1 MHPTPT
7 HTQQNRRFLSSSYR
21 YAFNSME
28 RDDEV
33 KGSGNSYTTEFRQ
46 YDLRLGRWLT
56 LDPLFSNFPWQSPYC
71 AFDNN
76 PIYFTDPLG
85 LAAEGGDDK
94 KEDQLDKGKM
104 GAEDTP
110 FELHEITVTATRGSV
125 TQTPANQDDITKS
138 DNKETWAMRNGS
150 WSSTCMCYSFNGAS
164 QQYWDEVENTKK
176 ALYTASWVTVGS
188 IGGAMALPALLP
200 HSSQLFTA
208 GKLIGS
214 SYIGSRLIY
223 TGIDA
228 SLQYGFTGSMDVVSL
243 GTNWL
248 PGIGEYK
255 LGTKLA
261 IIGTI
266 GLIDGA
272 VDYKIGG
279 GESKLRTIFNNTKDY
294 SQVITDATFSS
305 IGQGLP
311 LAFKYKLNQPLQYKG
326 NTSNYWDAKLSNK
339 YVPDAM
345 ALPIKATLI
354 PMNDAINNNK

>member
-1 MHPTPT
+1 MT
-7 HTQQNRRFLSSSYR
+7 L
-21 YAFNSME
+21 
-28 RDDEV
+28 D
-33 KGSGNSYTTEFRQ
+33 
-46 YDLRLGRWLT
+46 LGRWLT

-188 IGGAMALPALLP
+188 IGGAMALPATLSLT
-200 HSSQLFTA
+200 SSHFAKSTTYALA
-208 GKLIGS
+208 
-214 SYIGSRLIY
+214 
-223 TGIDA
+223 DA
-228 SLQYGFTGSMDVVSL
+228 SLQYSISGNIDYLSL
-243 GTNWL
+243 VTNYV
-248 PGIGEYK
+248 PGYSDMRMFSQSIT
-255 LGTKLA
+255 LGKYIAFRGGVAVL
-261 IIGTI
+261 
-266 GLIDGA
+266 DGM
-272 VDYKIGG
+272 VDFNSDKF
-279 GESKLRTIFNNTKDY
+279 EFKTIFNKKTIGDGIFDAIFSFGGQMLPDVVGHQLNYQPKLRSSNVWDTQHISTSW
-294 SQVITDATFSS
+294 SQA
-305 IGQGLP
+305 IGFGL
-311 LAFKYKLNQPLQYKG
+311 YI
-326 NTSNYWDAKLSNK
+326 
-339 YVPDAM
+339 
-345 ALPIKATLI
+345 PII
-354 PMNDAINNNK
+354 PMNDSFKKINNP